1 MQPCSTRS
9 LPSPAGS
16 VTAVRTHDD
25 KSQHVD
31 HLELEITTTAHTLPV
46 SAANSQKMSL
56 FTAVR
61 QNPRLSLLSL
71 WLMLIFLLYGY
82 ELVFLGSIASLPGFQ

>member
-1 MQPCSTRS
+1 MQPSSSRRLLS
-9 LPSPAGS
+9 LIGS

-31 HLELEITTTAHTLPV
+31 YLEMTTTTHSLPI

-56 FTAVR
+56 FAAVQ
-61 QNPRLSLLSL
+61 QNPRLSLLSF
-71 WLMLIFLLYGY
+71 WLMLNFLLFGY